1 VYLCVTS
8 WLKKNGGKAMK
19 KTSVFIVS
27 VLILALGLINSTLAG
42 SEKFPVLEGDY
53 LGQRQPTTQAQ
64 LFAPGIVCTDLNE
77 RDTAIS
83 PDGKEFYFSILLKRR
98 GFIISMKQEK
108 GKWSKPEVA
117 SFSGKYSDLEPAFSP
132 DGKKLFFVSNRPL
145 SGQGEPKQ
153 DYDIWF
159 VEREGTGWGEPQNP
173 GPPLN
178 SPANEF
184 YPSITKSGAVYF
196 CSGLKASIGGE
207 DIFRSK
213 LIDGKYTEPENLGES
228 VNTKEDEFN
237 AFAAPDESYI
247 IYTTTGRGPGIG
259 GGDLWI
265 NFQKEGG
272 TWSQAVNMG
281 ENVNSTS
288 LEYCPFVTA
297 DGKFLFFTSQRGK
310 LANYT
315 KIPLTYDEIKR
326 ISQESG
332 NGDGD
337 IYWIST
343 KIIEEL
349 RNKAMR

>member
-1 VYLCVTS
+1 LRS
-8 WLKKNGGKAMK
+8 KGFKGGKAMK

-27 VLILALGLINSTLAG
+27 VLILALGLTY
-42 SEKFPVLEGDY
+42 PEGDY
-53 LGQRQPTTQAQ
+53 LGQKQPGMQAQ
-64 LFAPGIVCTDLNE
+64 LFAPGIVCTGLNE

-83 PDGKEFYFSILLKRR
+83 PDGKEFYFTILVKRR
-98 GFIISMKQEK
+98 GFIIYMKQEK

-117 SFSGKYSDLEPAFSP
+117 SFSGKYSDLEPVFSP
-132 DGKKLFFVSNRPL
+132 DGKKMFFVSNRPL

-159 VEREGTGWGEPQNP
+159 VEREGPGWGEPQNP
-173 GPPLN
+173 GSPLN

-196 CSGLKASIGGE
+196 CSRLKASIGGE
-207 DIFRSK
+207 DIFKSNF
-213 LIDGKYTEPENLGES
+213 IDGKYTEPENLGEAI
-228 VNTKEDEFN
+228 NTKGEEFN
-237 AFAAPDESYI
+237 AFVAPDESYI
-247 IYTTTGRGPGIG
+247 IYTTVGRGPGIG

-265 NFQKEGG
+265 NFRKEDG
-272 TWSQAVNMG
+272 TWSKAVNMG
-281 ENVNSTS
+281 ENVNSAS

-310 LANYT
+310 LAHYS
-315 KIPLTYDEIKR
+315 KIPVTYDEIKK
-326 ISQESG
+326 ISKESG

-337 IYWIST
+337 IYWINT

-349 RNKAMR
+349 KGAARPL

>member
-1 VYLCVTS
+1 
-8 WLKKNGGKAMK
+8 MK
-19 KTSVFIVS
+19 
-27 VLILALGLINSTLAG
+27 L
-42 SEKFPVLEGDY
+42 
-53 LGQRQPTTQAQ
+53 
-64 LFAPGIVCTDLNE
+64 
-77 RDTAIS
+77 
-83 PDGKEFYFSILLKRR
+83 
-98 GFIISMKQEK
+98 EK

-159 VEREGTGWGEPQNP
+159 VERGGTGWGEPQNP

-184 YPSITKSGAVYF
+184 YPSVTKNGAVYF
-196 CSGLKASIGGE
+196 CSRLKGSIGSE
-207 DIFRSK
+207 DIFKSNF
-213 LIDGKYTEPENLGES
+213 IDGKYTEPENPGEAI
-228 VNTKEDEFN
+228 NTKREEFN
-237 AFAAPDESYI
+237 AFVAPDESYI
-247 IYTTTGRGPGIG
+247 IYTTVGRGPGIG

-265 NFQKEGG
+265 NFRKEDGS
-272 TWSQAVNMG
+272 WSKAVNMG
-281 ENVNSTS
+281 ENVNSSS
-288 LEYCPFVTA
+288 LDYCPFVTA

-310 LANYT
+310 LANYS
-315 KIPLTYDEIKR
+315 KIPVTYDEIKK
-326 ISQESG
+326 ISKQSG

-349 RNKAMR
+349 RLAALTTGMME